1 MKKTLCRISGVLA
14 LAFLTATP
22 ALRAQEALLVNIPF
36 AFTAGKMTLPAGE
49 YRIQK
54 AADTSP
60 ALLIQ
65 RTDGSASALVISM
78 AVDTNRGQ
86 NQQSKAVFHKYGERY
101 FLSQVW
107 TVGHSRGRQL
117 PESAKEKEQ
126 ALTAHNQRPE
136 EITIVARLIA
146 PKP

>member
-1 MKKTLCRISGVLA
+1 MKKAFFRITGILA
-14 LAFLTATP
+14 LAVLA
-22 ALRAQEALLVNIPF
+22 AAQLARAQEALLVNIPF

-60 ALLIQ
+60 TLLIR
-65 RTDGSASALVISM
+65 RTDGSAAGLVMSI
-78 AVDTNRGQ
+78 AVDTNRRQ
-86 NQQSKAVFHKYGERY
+86 ADQSKAVFHKYGERY
-101 FLSQVW
+101 FLAQVW
-107 TVGHSRGRQL
+107 TAGHSRGREL

-126 ALTAHNQRPE
+126 ALTAHDQRPE
-136 EITIVARLIA
+136 EVTIVARLIT

>member
-1 MKKTLCRISGVLA
+1 MKNTLCRITGILA
-14 LAFLTATP
+14 LAFLATTQV
-22 ALRAQEALLVNIPF
+22 ARAQDALLVNISF
-36 AFTAGKMTLPAGE
+36 AFTAGKVTLPAGQ

-54 AADTSP
+54 AADTSS

-65 RTDGSASALVISM
+65 RTDRSASGLVMST
-78 AVDTNRGQ
+78 AVDTNRKQ
-86 NQQSKAVFHKYGERY
+86 AEQSKAVFHKYGERY

-107 TVGHSRGRQL
+107 TAGHSRGRQL

-126 ALTAHNQRPE
+126 AQAAHNQRPE
-136 EITIVARLIA
+136 EFTIVARLIS

>member
-1 MKKTLCRISGVLA
+1 MKNTLCRITGILA
-14 LAFLTATP
+14 LAFLAITQVA
-22 ALRAQEALLVNIPF
+22 RAQDALLVNIPF

-54 AADTSP
+54 AADTSS

-65 RTDGSASALVISM
+65 RADRSAAGLVMSRP
-78 AVDTNRGQ
+78 VDTNTKQ
-86 NQQSKAVFHKYGERY
+86 AEQSKAVFHKYGERY

-107 TVGHSRGRQL
+107 TAGHARGRQL
-117 PESAKEKEQ
+117 VESAKEKEQ
-126 ALTAHNQRPE
+126 ALVAHNQRPE
-136 EITIVARLIA
+136 EITVVARLIS

>member
-22 ALRAQEALLVNIPF
+22 ALRAQDALLVNIPF

-65 RTDGSASALVISM
+65 STDRGASGLVMSM

-101 FLSQVW
+101 FLCQVW
-107 TVGHSRGRQL
+107 TAGHSRGRQL

-126 ALTAHNQRPE
+126 ALAAHNQRPE
-136 EITIVARLIA
+136 EITIVARLTT